1 MVGRRSL
8 SLNKKENQMYIEA
21 TKKEVEDSL
30 KKKDVVTILFFSLP
44 TCSRCKFIL
53 GVLGVGVK
61 RLEELGLDNSRAKI
75 LKINCAEE
83 FEIAKEYG
91 VETVP
96 TIVVCHGGETRKHSG
111 KVDINGI
118 LKDIG
123 EFLSE

>member
-44 TCSRCKFIL
+44 TCARCKFLL
-53 GVLGVGVK
+53 GVVDVGVN
-61 RLEELGLDNSRAKI
+61 RLGDLGLDNSRAKI
-75 LKINCAEE
+75 LKINCSEE
-83 FEIAKEYG
+83 LELAKEYG

-96 TIVVCHGGETRKHSG
+96 TIVVCHDGESTKHSG
-111 KVDINGI
+111 KVDIKNI
-118 LKDIG
+118 LTDVG
-123 EFLSE
+123 EFLSK